1 MMRTQVLFFSVAV
14 SIGAAA
20 FTAGPQAQAAGQA
33 APAPVAA
40 ATPRNGSLIGEYC
53 VGCHN
58 DRVKRG
64 DLVLSHLDEARIP
77 ADAATWEKVIRKVR
91 SGMMPPANA
100 RRPDAARIETFLAS
114 VEGSLDKAGLA
125 TPNPGKAALHRLN
138 RTEYANSIRDLLG
151 FEFDVNALL
160 PPDDQSYGFD
170 NIAES
175 LTISPTLMESYIRA
189 GDAIARMAV
198 GDRAISP
205 RVETYR
211 VPQTVTQKEHV
222 EQTPLGTRGGIA
234 VRHFFPADGE
244 YTFGMAFYHY
254 NGKIF
259 GSLQDAE
266 QIEVAVDGQRVALV
280 DVNLKM
286 PATDE
291 TRTKPITIA
300 AGHRLVSASFITRA
314 EGPVQ
319 DFVMP
324 SETALNNLAAEVPG
338 VTGLLH
344 LTTLAIT
351 GPRNVTGVSET
362 PSRRKVFSCR
372 PTSAADEETC
382 ARTIFSTLA
391 RPAFRRPV
399 TPADLDHLMTLFRD
413 TRKNEGDF
421 ETGVR
426 MGVQAIVSD
435 PEFVFRFERTP
446 PGAAPGAITRLSD
459 LELASRLSFFL
470 WSSIPDDTLIGLA
483 PDKKLS
489 EPAVLEQ
496 QVRRMLADPRA
507 DALANNFAS
516 QWLHLRNLRDWHPDP
531 YAFPDSDRNL
541 MASMERETELFFMN
555 IVRADRPILELLTA
569 DYTFI
574 DGRLARHYKIPN
586 VVGNRFRRVA
596 VADERRRGL
605 LGHASILTV
614 TSYPTRTSPVVR
626 GKWILDNLL
635 GAPPPQPPP
644 EVPALKENTEDVKPL
659 PLRARLQEHRANPTC
674 AACHATM
681 DPIGFALENF
691 DAVGAARVLDSGEP
705 IDASGQ
711 LVDGTKLDGPVGLR
725 NVLLGHADLFSSTF
739 TEKLMTYALGRGLDH
754 QDMPIVRSVVR
765 SAAQSDSRFSAFVLG
780 IVNSAP
786 FRMRIA
792 GQGTQTHE
800 EAK

>member
-1 MMRTQVLFFSVAV
+1 MMRITVFLLSVVFSA
-14 SIGAAA
+14 GAAA
-20 FTAGPQAQAAGQA
+20 LAGPPLAHAAGQA
-33 APAPVAA
+33 T
-40 ATPRNGSLIGEYC
+40 ATPAAVPRNASLVGEYC

-64 DLVLSHLDEARIP
+64 DLVLSHLDETRVA
-77 ADAATWEKVIRKVR
+77 ADAPTWEKVIRKVR

-100 RRPDAARIETFLAS
+100 RRPDAARVAAFLTS
-114 VEGSLDKAGLA
+114 VEASLDKAA
-125 TPNPGKAALHRLN
+125 FAAPNPGKAALHRLN
-138 RTEYANSIRDLLG
+138 RTEYGNSIRDLLG
-151 FEFDVNALL
+151 FEFNVTALL
-160 PPDDQSYGFD
+160 PPDDQSHGFD

-198 GDRAISP
+198 GDRSISP

-222 EQTPLGTRGGIA
+222 DGTPLGTRGGIA

-259 GSLQDAE
+259 GSLQDSE
-266 QIEVAVDGQRVALV
+266 QIEVSVDGQRVALL

-291 TRTKPITIA
+291 TRTRPVKIA
-300 AGHRLVSASFITRA
+300 AGQRLVSAAFIKRA

-344 LTTLAIT
+344 LTTLGIT

-372 PTSAADEETC
+372 PATVADEEPC

-399 TPADLDHLMTLFRD
+399 TKADLDHLMGLFRD
-413 TRKNEGDF
+413 ARKNQGDF
-421 ETGVR
+421 ENGVR
-426 MGVQAIVSD
+426 MGLQAIVSD

-446 PGAAPGAITRLSD
+446 AGAAPGAITRISD

-470 WSSIPDDTLIGLA
+470 WSSIPDEPLIALA
-483 PDKKLS
+483 ADKQLS

-496 QVRRMLADPRA
+496 QVRRVLADPRA

-531 YAFPDSDRNL
+531 YAFPDGERNL
-541 MASMERETELFFMN
+541 MTSMERETELFFMN

-574 DGRLARHYKIPN
+574 DGRLARHYGIPN
-586 VVGNRFRRVA
+586 VVGNRFRRVP
-596 VADERRRGL
+596 VTDERRRGL

-644 EVPALKENTEDVKPL
+644 EVPPLKENTEDVKPL

-691 DAVGAARVLDSGEP
+691 DAVGASRVLDSGEP
-705 IDASGQ
+705 IDPSGQ

-725 NVLLGHADLFSSTF
+725 NVLLNRADLFSSTF
-739 TEKLMTYALGRGLDH
+739 TEKLLTYAIGRGLEYH
-754 QDMPIVRSVVR
+754 DMPAVRSIVR
-765 SAAQSDSRFSAFVLG
+765 SAAQDGGRFSGFVLG

-792 GQGTQTHE
+792 GQGAPTNE
-800 EAK
+800 NGK

>member
-1 MMRTQVLFFSVAV
+1 MMRIKVFVLSALL
-14 SIGAAA
+14 SAAAAA
-20 FTAGPQAQAAGQA
+20 FTAEPLAQASGQA
-33 APAPVAA
+33 APAPAA
-40 ATPRNGSLIGEYC
+40 AARNGSLVGEYC

-64 DLVLSHLDEARIP
+64 DLVLSHLDEARVTP
-77 ADAATWEKVIRKVR
+77 DAATWEKVIRKVR

-100 RRPDAARIETFLAS
+100 RRPDAARVAAFLAS

-125 TPNPGKAALHRLN
+125 APNPGKAALHRLN
-138 RTEYANSIRDLLG
+138 RTEYANAIRDLLG
-151 FEFDVNALL
+151 FQFDVNALL

-198 GDRAISP
+198 GDRGISP

-222 EQTPLGTRGGIA
+222 EGTPLGTRGGIA

-259 GSLQDAE
+259 GSLQDSE
-266 QIEVAVDGQRVALV
+266 QIEVAIDGQRVALV

-291 TRTKPITIA
+291 TRTKPVKVA
-300 AGHRLVSASFITRA
+300 AGQRLVSAAFIKRA

-344 LTTLAIT
+344 LTTLGIT
-351 GPRNVTGVSET
+351 GPRNVTGVSDT

-372 PTSAADEETC
+372 PASPADEETC
-382 ARTIFSTLA
+382 ARSIFSTLA

-399 TPADLDHLMTLFRD
+399 SKADLDHLMTLFREA
-413 TRKNEGDF
+413 RKSQGDF
-421 ETGVR
+421 ETGIR
-426 MGVQAIVSD
+426 TGLQAIVSD

-446 PGAAPGAITRLSD
+446 PGAAPGAVTRLTD

-483 PDKKLS
+483 ADKKLS

-496 QVRRMLADPRA
+496 QVRWMLADPRA

-555 IVRADRPILELLTA
+555 VVREDRPILELLTA

-691 DAVGAARVLDSGEP
+691 DAVGASRVLDSGEP
-705 IDASGQ
+705 IDPSGQ
-711 LVDGTKLDGPVGLR
+711 LVDGTKLEGPVGLR
-725 NVLLGHADLFSSTF
+725 KVLLGHADLFSSTF
-739 TEKLMTYALGRGLDH
+739 TEKLMTYALGRGLEY
-754 QDMPIVRSVVR
+754 QDMPVVR
-765 SAAQSDSRFSAFVLG
+765 SIVRAAAQDEGRFSAFVLG
-780 IVNSAP
+780 IVNSVP
-786 FRMRIA
+786 FRMRVA
-792 GQGTQTHE
+792 AQGAQTHE
-800 EAK
+800 DAK